1 MNVHR
6 RDRARLK
13 QSPPPQTR
21 DLKTDLA
28 TTRVNGHENEGFI
41 ETKLSMGI
49 ELFDS
54 GNVICKRHK
63 KSCNVS
69 SSPLPFLHTSSMED
83 IDLELRL
90 GDPPVVKLET

>member
-13 QSPPPQTR
+13 QSSPPHTR
-21 DLKTDLA
+21 EVLEIRNLATDLA
-28 TTRVNGHENEGFI
+28 DGHHENEDFV
-41 ETKLSMGI
+41 ETKLSMGM

-54 GNVICKRHK
+54 GNVMCKRYK
-63 KSCNVS
+63 KSSCNVS
-69 SSPLPFLHTSSMED
+69 SSPLPFLDTSSMED

-90 GDPPVVKLET
+90 G